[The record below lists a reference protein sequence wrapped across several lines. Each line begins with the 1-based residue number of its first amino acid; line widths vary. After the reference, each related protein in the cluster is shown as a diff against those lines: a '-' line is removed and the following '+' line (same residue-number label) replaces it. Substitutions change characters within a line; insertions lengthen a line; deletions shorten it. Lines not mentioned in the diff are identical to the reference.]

1 MTARILVADDSVT
14 MQKVV
19 ELTFSKEDF
28 VLVQAR
34 SGEEAIRK
42 AKEVG
47 PDLVLLDLVMPD
59 KNGYEVCAALRAEPG
74 LRAVPIILLTG
85 TFEPF
90 DKEQGVRAGANDFVT
105 KPFESQVLIGKVK
118 QLLFSKTVEMAA
130 PVGAGKPTPPEAPRP
145 APTVIPPPPHR
156 VAPSPLAPGM
166 TPPPIPAPGPARA
179 VVPPPAAA
187 PPAVPPLVAP
197 VAAPAQVPPAG
208 PPGRPLS
215 SSMSRV
221 ADMPIEKS
229 APPPAAAAA
238 SVGAVPDLSPPTEE
252 ISQGRVWGVL
262 DAPPTPAPPGAG
274 DLGELNLEDLGT
286 LPTSPPF
293 ELPSAEVATPP
304 ATLSLEELLTPLPGA
319 FPRLEPGPLGPE
331 VPAGEPVFDLTGEME
346 APPLPLVEV
355 GTGEP
360 PPLSVEG
367 FLGATEAA
375 APEPLGLELPEPE
388 LELPSVIPLEE
399 APGVPDLPGLTSLL
413 DLEGAVGVPL
423 AEPELVVPEAPVT
436 EVPVPAP
443 PSAILP
449 VAPAVEEA
457 PPTAMPAAV
466 PGRAE
471 VLGTEDMAAMR
482 QAVTERVAHDLAHDL
497 SDKLLERIERVVWEV
512 VPDLAELLIT
522 KEIER
527 IRALAEEKQSS

>member
-1 MTARILVADDSVT
+1 
-14 MQKVV
+14 
-19 ELTFSKEDF
+19 
-28 VLVQAR
+28 
-34 SGEEAIRK
+34 
-42 AKEVG
+42 
-47 PDLVLLDLVMPD
+47 
-59 KNGYEVCAALRAEPG
+59 
-74 LRAVPIILLTG
+74 
-85 TFEPF
+85 
-90 DKEQGVRAGANDFVT
+90 
-105 KPFESQVLIGKVK
+105 
-118 QLLFSKTVEMAA
+118 
-130 PVGAGKPTPPEAPRP
+130 
-145 APTVIPPPPHR
+145 
-156 VAPSPLAPGM
+156 
-166 TPPPIPAPGPARA
+166 
-179 VVPPPAAA
+179 
-187 PPAVPPLVAP
+187 
-197 VAAPAQVPPAG
+197 
-208 PPGRPLS
+208 
-215 SSMSRV
+215 MSRV

-252 ISQGRVWGVL
+252 ISQDRVWGAL

-331 VPAGEPVFDLTGEME
+331 VPAGEPVFDLTGEMEAPPLPLVEVGTGEPPPLSVEDFLGATEAAAPAETGMATLPGLESAPVPLEAPVGEPVFDLTGEME